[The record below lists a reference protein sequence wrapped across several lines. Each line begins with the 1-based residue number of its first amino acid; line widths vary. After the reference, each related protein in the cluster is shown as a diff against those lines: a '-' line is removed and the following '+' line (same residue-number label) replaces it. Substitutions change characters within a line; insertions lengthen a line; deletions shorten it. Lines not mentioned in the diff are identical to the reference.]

1 MKILN
6 GKQLYEADRITIE
19 KEQITSDVLMERA
32 AAQLFNWIHQRM
44 QGAPVTLHVFCGI
57 GNNGGD
63 GLALARHL
71 KEHGYAI
78 EVYVVNYSEKRSP
91 DFLLNL
97 DRLKDRKVWPK
108 FITKDSVLPEI
119 ASEDIIVDGI
129 FGTGLNRS
137 PKDWVAKLI
146 QHLNKTGAFILSIDI
161 PSGLFVDSIFEN
173 DHGIIKSNYTLTF
186 QHPKLAFFLPQTG
199 VYTSQWEVLDIGL
212 DATYLE
218 ELEVVYT
225 FVVKEDVIPWYLPR
239 KRFSHKGTYGHTL
252 VIGGSY
258 GKVGAVLLAAKASL
272 KTGSGLVT
280 AYLPKCGYTPLQGSL
295 PEAMVITD
303 TDDRELTHIAFDM
316 NPTVVAFGVGC
327 GTSDR
332 TMDAFASFLKENTTP
347 LVIDADGLNL
357 LSLRKSLL
365 ELLPPKCILTPHP
378 KELERL
384 IGTWKDDFEKLEKAK
399 KFAGSY
405 DCVLVLKGAH
415 TITFYNGKG
424 YINSTGNPGMA
435 TAGSGDTLT
444 GIISGLLAQGY
455 KPLTAAVF
463 GVYLHGKA
471 GDLGIS
477 NSGIESLT
485 ASDIIDHIGK
495 AFSDLFQVPGKPA
508 TKEVVG
514 EE

>member
-6 GKQLYEADRITIE
+6 GKQLNEADRITIE

-32 AAQLFNWIHQRM
+32 AMQLFNWIHQRM
-44 QGAPVTLHVFCGI
+44 QGAPVKLHIFCGI

-71 KEHGYAI
+71 KEHGYDVAI
-78 EVYVVNYSEKRSP
+78 YVVNYSEKRSP

-97 DRLKDRKVWPK
+97 DRVKDRKVWPQ
-108 FITKDSVLPEI
+108 FITKESVLPNI
-119 ASEDIIVDGI
+119 DPEDIIVDGI

-137 PKDWVAKLI
+137 PEDWVASLI
-146 QHLNKTGAFILSIDI
+146 QHLNTAGAFILSIDI
-161 PSGLFVDSIFEN
+161 PSGLFVDSIFDN
-173 DHGIIKSNYTLTF
+173 DDGIIKANYTITF

-199 VYTSQWEVLDIGL
+199 VYTLQWEALDIGL
-212 DATYLE
+212 DAEHLE
-218 ELEVVYT
+218 GIEVAYE
-225 FVVKEDVIPWYLPR
+225 FVQKEDVIPWYLPR
-239 KRFSHKGTYGHTL
+239 KKFSHKGSYGHTL

-258 GKVGAVLLAAKASL
+258 GKVGAVLLTSKASL
-272 KTGSGLVT
+272 KAGSGLVT
-280 AYLPKCGYTPLQGSL
+280 AFLPKCGYTPLQGSL

-303 TDDRELTHIAFDM
+303 TDDREITHIAFDI

-332 TMDAFASFLKENTTP
+332 TMDAFASFLKGNTAP

-357 LSLRKSLL
+357 LSIQKSLL

-384 IGTWKDDFEKLEKAK
+384 IGDWKDDFDKLEKAK
-399 KFAGSY
+399 KFAGTY
-405 DCVLVLKGAH
+405 DCVLVVKGAH
-415 TITFYNGKG
+415 TITFYDGKG
-424 YINSTGNPGMA
+424 FINSTGNPGMA
-435 TAGSGDTLT
+435 TAGSGDVLT
-444 GIISGLLAQGY
+444 GIIAGLLAQGY
-455 KPLTAAVF
+455 EPLVAAVF

-471 GDLGIS
+471 GDLGVT
-477 NSGIESLT
+477 NTGIESLM
-485 ASDIIDHIGK
+485 ASDIIDHIGM
-495 AFSDLFQVPGKPA
+495 AFSDLFQMPGA
-508 TKEVVG
+508 TETTEETG